1 MRRSN
6 PPQFCNRN
14 DKQKSFDKKKA
25 KQ

>member
-25 KQ
+25 LQ

>member
-1 MRRSN
+1 MHRSN

-25 KQ
+25 LQ